1 MKAIVLT
8 FDRHRA
14 ITQHLILQYE
24 RIWPDHPFRFRI
36 PYQQLRGP
44 DSERV
49 EYVESPPE
57 IAATVLRLLQDIED
71 EEWVYWC
78 SDDKY
83 PIQIIVEKVNELLH
97 YALTTPEISGLLFCR
112 ARATLDRPDLALHSR
127 QLVTP
132 AGDILLERKGWYQ
145 IWIHQFLK
153 AKVLRSLF
161 SQLPL
166 KIPSA
171 KALDG
176 LKDQIPK
183 PDEYHLFVTEQN
195 FAVFGESTK
204 RGVITRNCLESI
216 RQTDIE
222 LPEWFQRSN
231 GEWVTMGRLP
241 EDTLWQRFRRWLSR
255 SGCFQRRSG
264 SDLPIF

>member
-8 FDRHRA
+8 FDRHRV
-14 ITQHLILQYE
+14 ITQHLMLQYE
-24 RIWPDHPFRFRI
+24 RLWPDHPFRFRI
-36 PYQQLRGP
+36 PFQQLGGS
-44 DSERV
+44 DSNRV
-49 EYVESPPE
+49 EYIESPPE
-57 IAATVLRLLQDIED
+57 IAATVLKLIEDIDD
-71 EEWVYWC
+71 EEWIYWC

-83 PIQIIVEKVNELLH
+83 PIRLIVEKIKELLN
-97 YALTTPEISGLLFCR
+97 YALATSEISGLLFCR
-112 ARATLDRPDLALHSR
+112 ARVTLDRPELSLLPHQR
-127 QLVTP
+127 VTP
-132 AGDILLERKGWYQ
+132 DGATLLERKGWYQ

-166 KIPSA
+166 EIPSA
-171 KALDG
+171 KALDS

-222 LPEWFQRSN
+222 LPEWFQRSTR
-231 GEWVTMGRLP
+231 ERVTMGKLP
-241 EDTLWQRFRRWLSR
+241 ADALWQRLRNWFAGRGPTLTR
-255 SGCFQRRSG
+255 
-264 SDLPIF
+264 

>member
-83 PIQIIVEKVNELLH
+83 PIRFIVEKVTELLQ
-97 YALTTPEISGLLFCR
+97 YVLTTPEISGLLFCR
-112 ARATLDRPDLALHSR
+112 ARATR
-127 QLVTP
+127 
-132 AGDILLERKGWYQ
+132 
-145 IWIHQFLK
+145 
-153 AKVLRSLF
+153 
-161 SQLPL
+161 
-166 KIPSA
+166 
-171 KALDG
+171 
-176 LKDQIPK
+176 
-183 PDEYHLFVTEQN
+183 
-195 FAVFGESTK
+195 
-204 RGVITRNCLESI
+204 
-216 RQTDIE
+216 
-222 LPEWFQRSN
+222 
-231 GEWVTMGRLP
+231 
-241 EDTLWQRFRRWLSR
+241 
-255 SGCFQRRSG
+255 
-264 SDLPIF
+264 